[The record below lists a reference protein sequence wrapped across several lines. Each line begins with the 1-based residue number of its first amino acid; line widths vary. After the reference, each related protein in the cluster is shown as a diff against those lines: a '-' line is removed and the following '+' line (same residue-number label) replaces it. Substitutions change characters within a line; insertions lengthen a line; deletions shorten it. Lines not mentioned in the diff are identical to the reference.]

1 MRHGRDI
8 CLFQGRGGATC
19 LAKGEYIVSLDI
31 GTSKVRA
38 IIGEQAG
45 NSISII
51 GVGSADGEGIRHGS
65 IVDID
70 LTVESIREAVDHA
83 ERMVGIHISSAYV
96 GISGNHIHLQNS
108 HGVVAVSS
116 PDREIGDEDIERVLQ
131 QARVVAIPPE
141 REIIDVVAKEFIV
154 DGLHGIVDPRGM
166 LGVRLEVDAY
176 LITGSRTA
184 IHNVVRCV
192 EKAGIEV
199 ANLVLSPLAASS
211 VALSQDERNLGV
223 ALVDVGA
230 GATSVSVFENG
241 ALVGT
246 SIIPM
251 GGDYVTH
258 DIAIGLRT
266 QTQAAEQVKVRH
278 GCALVDAA
286 SENERF
292 KVPRIGGNQEVE
304 YTQYDLATIIEPR
317 MQEIFAL
324 VRKEI
329 EKMGFSSDLPS
340 GYVLHGGVVS
350 MQATGELAAEELS
363 APVRIAV
370 PEFLGVRD
378 PSFVN
383 GVGMIAY
390 AIRVHQRN
398 ANVDSM
404 SHVRTVKT
412 GGGMFARLKDWLR
425 DFI

>member
-1 MRHGRDI
+1 M
-8 CLFQGRGGATC
+8 
-19 LAKGEYIVSLDI
+19 AKGEYIVSLDI

-45 NSISII
+45 TGISVI
-51 GVGSADGEGIRHGS
+51 GVGSASGEGIRHGS

-96 GISGNHIHLQNS
+96 GISGNHIQLQSS

-116 PDREIGDEDIERVLQ
+116 PDREIGEEDIERVLQ
-131 QARVVAIPPE
+131 QARVVALPPE

-154 DGLHGIVDPRGM
+154 DGLRGILDPRGM
-166 LGVRLEVDAY
+166 LGVRLEVEAY
-176 LITGSRTA
+176 LITGGRTA

-199 ANLVLSPLAASS
+199 ANLVLLPMAASTL
-211 VALSQDERNLGV
+211 ALSSDERKLGV

-230 GATSVSVFENG
+230 GATSVSVFDNG
-241 ALVGT
+241 VLVGS
-246 SIIPM
+246 SIVPM

-266 QTQAAEQVKVRH
+266 QTAVAEQIKLRH
-278 GCALVDAA
+278 GCALTRLA

-292 KVPRIGGNQEVE
+292 KVPRIGSNQEIE
-304 YTQYDLATIIEPR
+304 YSQYDLSTIVEPR
-317 MQEIFAL
+317 MQEIFSL
-324 VRKEI
+324 VRKEV
-329 EKMGFSSDLPS
+329 EKIGYSHDLPS
-340 GYVLHGGVVS
+340 GYVLHGGVMS
-350 MQATGELAAEELS
+350 MQGAGELAEEELQ
-363 APVRIAV
+363 APVRIAI
-370 PEFLGVRD
+370 PEFLGVKD

-390 AIRVHQRN
+390 ALRSN
-398 ANVDSM
+398 GKS
-404 SHVRTVKT
+404 SHADHSPTVRAAR
-412 GGGMFARLKDWLR
+412 GGFFNWFKNWLR

>member
-1 MRHGRDI
+1 M
-8 CLFQGRGGATC
+8 
-19 LAKGEYIVSLDI
+19 AKGDYIVSLDI

-38 IIGEQAG
+38 IIGEPAG
-45 NSISII
+45 NGINVI
-51 GVGSADGEGIRHGS
+51 GVGSASGEGIRHGS

-83 ERMVGIHISSAYV
+83 ERMVGIQIHSAYV
-96 GISGNHIHLQNS
+96 GVSGNHIHLQNS

-116 PDREIGDEDIERVLQ
+116 PDREIGDEDVERVLQ
-131 QARVVAIPPE
+131 QARVVALPPE

-154 DGLHGIVDPRGM
+154 DGLRGITDPRGM
-166 LGVRLEVDAY
+166 LGVRLEVEAY

-199 ANLVLSPLAASS
+199 ANLVLLPLAAST

-230 GATSVSVFENG
+230 GATSVSLFEHG
-241 ALVGT
+241 ALMGT

-258 DIAIGLRT
+258 DIAICLRT
-266 QTQAAEQVKVRH
+266 NTAAAEQIKVRH
-278 GCALVDAA
+278 GCALVEAA

-292 KVPRIGGNQEVE
+292 KVPRIGSNQEVE
-304 YTQYDLATIIEPR
+304 YAQYDLATIIEPR
-317 MQEIFAL
+317 MQEIFSL

-329 EKMGFSSDLPS
+329 EKMGYTSDLPS
-340 GYVLHGGVVS
+340 GFVLHGGVMS
-350 MQATGELAAEELS
+350 MQGAGDLAAQEFG

-370 PEFLGVRD
+370 PEYLGVRD

-390 AIRVHQRN
+390 ALRSAQR
-398 ANVDSM
+398 A
-404 SHVRTVKT
+404 SHAESVSHMRPVKT
-412 GGGMFARLKDWLR
+412 GGGMFARLKDWFR

>member
-1 MRHGRDI
+1 M
-8 CLFQGRGGATC
+8 
-19 LAKGEYIVSLDI
+19 AKGDYIVSLDI

-38 IIGEQAG
+38 IIGEPAG
-45 NSISII
+45 NGINVI
-51 GVGSADGEGIRHGS
+51 GVGSASGEGIRHGS

-83 ERMVGIHISSAYV
+83 ERMVGIQIHSAYV
-96 GISGNHIHLQNS
+96 GVSGNHIHLQNS

-116 PDREIGDEDIERVLQ
+116 PDREIGDEDVERVLQ
-131 QARVVAIPPE
+131 QARVVALPPE
-141 REIIDVVAKEFIV
+141 REIIDVVAKEFVV
-154 DGLHGIVDPRGM
+154 DGLRGITDPRGM
-166 LGVRLEVDAY
+166 LGVRLEVEAY

-199 ANLVLSPLAASS
+199 ANLVLLPLAAST
-211 VALSQDERNLGV
+211 VALSSDERNLGV

-230 GATSVSVFENG
+230 GATSVSLFERG

-258 DIAIGLRT
+258 DIAICLRT
-266 QTQAAEQVKVRH
+266 NTAAAEQIKVRH
-278 GCALVDAA
+278 GCALVEAA
-286 SENERF
+286 SDNERF
-292 KVPRIGGNQEVE
+292 KVPRIGSNQEVE

-317 MQEIFAL
+317 MQEIFSL

-329 EKMGFSSDLPS
+329 EKMGYSNDLPS
-340 GYVLHGGVVS
+340 GFVLHGGLVS
-350 MQATGELAAEELS
+350 MQGAGELAAAELGG
-363 APVRIAV
+363 PVRIAV

-383 GVGMIAY
+383 GVGMITY
-390 AIRVHQRN
+390 ALRSAQR
-398 ANVDSM
+398 M
-404 SHVRTVKT
+404 SHAESVNHMRPVKT
-412 GGGMFARLKDWLR
+412 GGGVFARLKDWFR

>member
-1 MRHGRDI
+1 M
-8 CLFQGRGGATC
+8 
-19 LAKGEYIVSLDI
+19 AKGDYIVSLDI

-45 NSISII
+45 SGISVI
-51 GVGSADGEGIRHGS
+51 GVGLSTGEGIRHGS

-70 LTVESIREAVDHA
+70 LTVESIRNAVEDA
-83 ERMVGIHISSAYV
+83 ERMVGIHIGSAYV

-116 PDREIGDEDIERVLQ
+116 PDREIGEEDIERVLQ
-131 QARVVAIPPE
+131 QARVVALPAE
-141 REIIDVVAKEFIV
+141 REIIDVVAREFIV
-154 DGLHGIVDPRGM
+154 DGLRGISDPRGM
-166 LGVRLEVDAY
+166 LGVRLEVEAY

-192 EKAGIEV
+192 ERAGIEV
-199 ANLVLSPLAASS
+199 ANLVLLPLAASS
-211 VALSQDERNLGV
+211 IALSADEKNLGV

-230 GATSVSVFENG
+230 GATSVSIFENG

-266 QTQAAEQVKVRH
+266 QSSAAEHVKLRH
-278 GCALVDAA
+278 GCAYVPEA

-292 KVPRIGGNQEVE
+292 KVPRIGSNQEVE
-304 YTQYDLATIIEPR
+304 YSQYDLATIIEPR
-317 MQEIFAL
+317 MQEIFSL

-329 EKMGFSSDLPS
+329 EKMGFAHDLPS
-340 GYVLHGGVVS
+340 GYVLHGGLMA
-350 MQATGELAAEELS
+350 MQGASEVASEELR

-370 PEFLGVRD
+370 PEFIGVSD
-378 PSFVN
+378 SSFVN
-383 GVGMIAY
+383 GVGMISY
-390 AIRVHQRN
+390 AMRSNPRSG
-398 ANVDSM
+398 NVET
-404 SHVRTVKT
+404 VNYGRPVKT
-412 GGGMFARLKDWLR
+412 GGGFFVRLKDWLR

>member
-1 MRHGRDI
+1 M
-8 CLFQGRGGATC
+8 GGAPR
-19 LAKGEYIVSLDI
+19 LAKGDYIVSLDI

-38 IIGEQAG
+38 IIGEAAG
-45 NSISII
+45 NTINVI
-51 GVGSADGEGIRHGS
+51 GVGSASGEGIRHGS

-70 LTVESIREAVDHA
+70 MTVESIREAVDHA

-96 GISGNHIHLQNS
+96 GISGNHIQLMS
-108 HGVVAVSS
+108 SRGVVAVSS

-131 QARVVAIPPE
+131 QARVVALPPE

-154 DGLHGIVDPRGM
+154 DGLHGIMDPRGM
-166 LGVRLEVDAY
+166 LGVRLEVEAY

-199 ANLVLSPLAASS
+199 ANLVLSPMAASV
-211 VALSQDERNLGV
+211 VALSNDERKLGV
-223 ALVDVGA
+223 ALIDVGA
-230 GATSVSVFENG
+230 GATSVSVFESG
-241 ALVGT
+241 VLVGT

-266 QTQAAEQVKVRH
+266 HTNAAEQVKIRH
-278 GCALVDAA
+278 GCALSRLA
-286 SENERF
+286 SENEKF
-292 KVPRIGGNQEVE
+292 KVPRIGSNQEVE
-304 YTQYDLATIIEPR
+304 YTQYDLSTIVEPR

-329 EKMGFSSDLPS
+329 DTMGYGHDLAS
-340 GYVLHGGVVS
+340 GYVFHGGVMT
-350 MQATGELAAEELS
+350 MQGAGELAEEELH
-363 APVRIAV
+363 APVRVAV

-383 GVGMIAY
+383 GVGIIGYEMRSH
-390 AIRVHQRN
+390 IRSQGH
-398 ANVDSM
+398 VDSTKPT
-404 SHVRTVKT
+404 RTVRK
-412 GGGMFARLKDWLR
+412 GKGFFARLKDWLR
-425 DFI
+425 DFV

>member
-1 MRHGRDI
+1 
-8 CLFQGRGGATC
+8 
-19 LAKGEYIVSLDI
+19 LAKGDYIVSLDI
-31 GTSKVRA
+31 GTSRVRA

-45 NSISII
+45 NSINVI

-70 LTVESIREAVDHA
+70 LTVQSIREAVDHA
-83 ERMVGIHISSAYV
+83 ERMVGIHITSAYV
-96 GISGNHIHLQNS
+96 GISGNHIQLQSS

-131 QARVVAIPPE
+131 QARVVALPPE

-154 DGLHGIVDPRGM
+154 DGLRGIVDPRGM
-166 LGVRLEVDAY
+166 LGVRLEVDSY

-192 EKAGIEV
+192 ERAGIEV
-199 ANLVLSPLAASS
+199 ANLVLLPMAASTI
-211 VALSQDERNLGV
+211 ALSQDERKLGV

-230 GATSVSVFENG
+230 GATSVSVFNNG

-266 QTQAAEQVKVRH
+266 QTASAEQVKTRH
-278 GCALVDAA
+278 GCASVNSA
-286 SENERF
+286 SDNEKF
-292 KVPRIGGNQEVE
+292 KIPRIGSSDEME
-304 YTQYDLATIIEPR
+304 FTQYDLSTIIEPR
-317 MQEIFAL
+317 MQEIFSL
-324 VRKEI
+324 VGKEV
-329 EKMGFSSDLPS
+329 EKMGYSQDLPS
-340 GYVLHGGVVS
+340 GYVLHGGVMS
-350 MQATGELAAEELS
+350 MQAAAEIASEELH
-363 APVRIAV
+363 APVRVAM

-383 GVGMIAY
+383 GVGMIGY
-390 AIRVHQRN
+390 ALRSQLRGNHAEPVASSRP
-398 ANVDSM
+398 
-404 SHVRTVKT
+404 VKT
-412 GGGMFARLKDWLR
+412 GGGMISRIKDWLR

>member
-1 MRHGRDI
+1 M
-8 CLFQGRGGATC
+8 
-19 LAKGEYIVSLDI
+19 AKGDYIVSLDI

-38 IIGEQAG
+38 IIGESNG
-45 NSISII
+45 TSMNVI
-51 GVGSADGEGIRHGS
+51 GVGSANGEGIRHGA

-83 ERMVGIHISSAYV
+83 ERMVGIHIAAAYV
-96 GISGNHIHLQNS
+96 GVSGNHIQLQSS

-131 QARVVAIPPE
+131 QARVIALPPE
-141 REIIDVVAKEFIV
+141 REIIDVVAKEYVV
-154 DGLHGIVDPRGM
+154 DGLRGIVDPRGM

-192 EKAGIEV
+192 ERAGIEV
-199 ANLVLSPLAASS
+199 ANLVLLPLAASHM
-211 VALSQDERNLGV
+211 ALTSDERKLGV

-230 GATSVSVFENG
+230 GATSVSVFTNG
-241 ALVGT
+241 VLSGT

-266 QTQAAEQVKVRH
+266 QTIAAEQAKLQH
-278 GCALVDAA
+278 GCAMVEVA
-286 SENERF
+286 SEHEHFR
-292 KVPRIGGNQEVE
+292 VPRMGSNQETE
-304 YTQYDLATIIEPR
+304 YSQYDLATIIEPR

-329 EKMGFSSDLPS
+329 DKMGYGQELPG
-340 GYVLHGGVVS
+340 GYVFHGGVMA
-350 MQATGELAAEELS
+350 MQGAGRLASEELG
-363 APVRIAV
+363 APVRVAV

-378 PSFVN
+378 PSFIN
-383 GVGMIAY
+383 GVGILSY
-390 AIRVHQRN
+390 A
-398 ANVDSM
+398 
-404 SHVRTVKT
+404 VRAHLRSQPVESVLSSRPTRT
-412 GGGMFARLKDWLR
+412 GGGWMARLRDWWR
-425 DFI
+425 DFV

>member
-1 MRHGRDI
+1 MENCCVDGAM
-8 CLFQGRGGATC
+8 GGATG

-31 GTSKVRA
+31 GTSRVRA

-45 NSISII
+45 NSINVI
-51 GVGSADGEGIRHGS
+51 GVGSAPGEGIRHGS

-70 LTVESIREAVDHA
+70 LTVQSIREAVDHA

-96 GISGNHIHLQNS
+96 GISGNHIQLQSS

-116 PDREIGDEDIERVLQ
+116 PDREIGEDDIERVLQ
-131 QARVVAIPPE
+131 QARVVALPPE

-154 DGLHGIVDPRGM
+154 DGLRGIVDPRGM
-166 LGVRLEVDAY
+166 LGVRLEVESY

-199 ANLVLSPLAASS
+199 ANLVLLPMAAGTI
-211 VALSQDERNLGV
+211 ALSPDERKLGV
-223 ALVDVGA
+223 ALVDIGA
-230 GATSVSVFENG
+230 GASSVSVFENG
-241 ALVGT
+241 SLVGT

-266 QTQAAEQVKVRH
+266 QTIAAEQVKIRH
-278 GCALVDAA
+278 GCASGTEA
-286 SENERF
+286 SENEKF
-292 KVPRIGGNQEVE
+292 KVPRIGNNQEVE

-317 MQEIFAL
+317 MQEIFSL
-324 VRKEI
+324 VRKEV
-329 EKMGFSSDLPS
+329 EKMGYSHDLPS
-340 GYVLHGGVVS
+340 GYVLHGGVMS
-350 MQATGELAAEELS
+350 MHAAGEVAGEELR
-363 APVRIAV
+363 APVRVAV

-383 GVGMIAY
+383 GVGMIGY
-390 AIRVHQRN
+390 ALR
-398 ANVDSM
+398 A
-404 SHVRTVKT
+404 HVRNSHAETISVSRPVKT
-412 GGGMFARLKDWLR
+412 GGGMFAKIKDWLR